1 MTFLRTL
8 VTSTTITG
16 VVGTAF
22 YLNCDDK
29 TKKKLEPAYEKL
41 KLACPVISC
50 PIFNRKSQDS
60 EGSNE
65 KK

>member
-8 VTSTTITG
+8 VTTTTITG
-16 VVGTAF
+16 VVGTAL
-22 YLNCDDK
+22 YINWDDK
-29 TKKKLEPAYEKL
+29 TKKKLQPAYEKL
-41 KLACPVISC
+41 KLACPIINLPV
-50 PIFNRKSQDS
+50 FNGKSEDS

>member
-8 VTSTTITG
+8 VTTTT
-16 VVGTAF
+16 VTAVAGTAL
-22 YLNCDDK
+22 YLNWDDK
-29 TKKKLEPAYEKL
+29 TKKKLQPAYEKL
-41 KLACPVISC
+41 KSACPVINL
-50 PIFNRKSQDS
+50 PIFNKTSEDS

>member
-8 VTSTTITG
+8 VTSTTISG
-16 VVGTAF
+16 LVGTAF

-41 KLACPVISC
+41 KLACPVINC
-50 PIFNRKSQDS
+50 PLFNKKSQDS
-60 EGSNE
+60 QASID
-65 KK
+65 K